1 MPEAYIRGV
10 QDFYGRNYIVTP
22 DVLIPRPETEQ
33 IIDMVLSL
41 AGKSYLPG
49 VKAPKKQLP
58 DNPIILDVGTGSGCI
73 AITIKKELKNAKVYA
88 SDVSENALQI
98 AQKNATKHSASIN
111 FIISHLLNNVKFTPD
126 VIVANLPYVD
136 EDWDWLNKESLSYE
150 PRIALYAKDHGLA
163 LIKEL
168 VKQTADRQTKYLILE
183 SDPYQHQEII
193 EYAKKAGFRHAK
205 TRGYILLFVRP

>member
-10 QDFYGRNYIVTP
+10 QDFYGRDYIVTP

-73 AITIKKELKNAKVYA
+73 AITIKKELKNTKVYA
-88 SDVSENALQI
+88 SDVSEKALQI
-98 AQKNATKHSASIN
+98 AQKNATKHSASIS
-111 FIISHLLNNVKFTPD
+111 FIISYLLDNVKFTPD
-126 VIVANLPYVD
+126 VVVANLPYVD

-168 VKQTADRQTKYLILE
+168 IKQTAKRQIKFLILE
-183 SDPYQHQEII
+183 SDPCQHQEII
-193 EYAKKAGFRHAK
+193 NFTQKAGFRYAK